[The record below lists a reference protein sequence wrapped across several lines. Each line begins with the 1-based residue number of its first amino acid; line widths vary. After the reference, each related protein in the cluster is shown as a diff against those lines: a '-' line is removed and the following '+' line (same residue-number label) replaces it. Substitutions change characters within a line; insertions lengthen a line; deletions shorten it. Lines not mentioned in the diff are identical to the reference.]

1 MRINGKAYRR
11 VWAAALMAAM
21 LVTTG
26 ERTVRA
32 EGFSSP
38 DVLILGDSQISFGA
52 GHAFLEFFSDIMAS
66 CAPDRR
72 EKKALSKLGA
82 MQVGVI
88 GVRSTSIHSWVAR
101 GGAAKDAICEVD
113 KKWKVNAGSY
123 GVLNTTKNQFV
134 QMGQGRNYQVC
145 EPGQSAFEAMF
156 APGYY
161 DPSLLILTFLGNSAK
176 RWAEN
181 PDLAVRDVRALEQHL
196 PADLPCVF
204 MTTAPAHTKKVE
216 KQRLAAQENIKR
228 AFAETGSR
236 CTFVEGSTPATIK
249 ANQSTRAFFRQHKDG
264 RVKDPY
270 HPNKRGARN
279 TLKLEMDNICEA
291 IFTALGPDRPPS

>member
-1 MRINGKAYRR
+1 MQGSGRIVRR
-11 VWAAALMAAM
+11 RLAAAVLAGALM
-21 LVTTG
+21 TTG
-26 ERTVRA
+26 AQSAGADEFT
-32 EGFSSP
+32 SP

-72 EKKALSKLGA
+72 EKKALKKLGA

-101 GGAAKDAICEVD
+101 SGSAKDSICEVD

-145 EPGQSAFEAMF
+145 EPGKSAFEAMF
-156 APGYY
+156 GPDYY

-181 PDLAVRDVRALEQHL
+181 PDLALRDVRQLGKHL
-196 PADLPCVF
+196 PNDLPCVF

-216 KQRLAAQENIKR
+216 KQRLAAQANIKR
-228 AFAETGSR
+228 AFAETGNR

-249 ANQSTRAFFRQHKDG
+249 ANQSNKTFFRRHKDG

-270 HPNKRGARN
+270 HPNKKGARN
-279 TLKLEMDNICEA
+279 TLQLEMDNICEA
-291 IFTALGPDRPPS
+291 IFTALEPDRPPS

>member
-1 MRINGKAYRR
+1 MKTERMTRPRR
-11 VWAAALMAAM
+11 WAGPLLAAALAAGG
-21 LVTTG
+21 VPAT
-26 ERTVRA
+26 A
-32 EGFSSP
+32 EQFRSP

-52 GHAFLEFFSDIMAS
+52 GFAFLEFFSDIMAS

-72 EKKALSKLGA
+72 EKKALKKLGD
-82 MQVGVI
+82 MRVGVI

-101 GGAAKDAICEVD
+101 SGAAKGAICDVD

-145 EPGQSAFEAMF
+145 EPGQSAFETMF

-181 PDLAVRDVRALEQHL
+181 PDLALADVRALEQHL
-196 PADLPCVF
+196 PRDLPCVF
-204 MTTAPAHTKKVE
+204 MTTAPAHTRKVE
-216 KQRLAAQENIKR
+216 KQRLAAQANIKR
-228 AFAETGSR
+228 AFVQTGSR
-236 CTFVEGSTPATIK
+236 CTFVEGSTPATLR
-249 ANQSTRAFFRQHKDG
+249 ANQSTKSFFRQHKDG

-270 HPNKRGARN
+270 HPNKKGARN

-291 IFTALGPDRPPS
+291 IFTALEPRRPPS